1 MCKGKAQVQNVLYMT
16 WEGLIARNLCQ
27 ECMMN
32 YNNVFKG
39 TMKIQAESH
48 NKICY

>member
-16 WEGLIARNLCQ
+16 WEGLIVHNLCQ

-32 YNNVFKG
+32 YNTGFKE
-39 TMKIQAESH
+39 TVKIQPDYH
-48 NKICY
+48 NKI